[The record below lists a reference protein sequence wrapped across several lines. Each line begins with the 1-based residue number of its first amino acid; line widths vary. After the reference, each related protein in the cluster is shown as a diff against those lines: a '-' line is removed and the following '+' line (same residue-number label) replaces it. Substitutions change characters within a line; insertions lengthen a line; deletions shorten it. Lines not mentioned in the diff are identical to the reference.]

1 MSTKGADGP
10 TGSDLAG
17 TGIFLAAS
25 FLVPL
30 IGGGLLDGALHTGP
44 VLLFVGF
51 IVGIAAA
58 VAVVY
63 FGYVK
68 RFL

>member
-10 TGSDLAG
+10 SGSDLAG
-17 TGIFLAAS
+17 IGILLAACV
-25 FLVPL
+25 LVPL
-30 IGGGLLDGALHTGP
+30 FGGGLLDRALHTG
-44 VLLFVGF
+44 VFLFVGL
-51 IVGIAAA
+51 IVGISAS